1 MDGNTTRR
9 NVAAR
14 IAAAGIFVSLLAA
27 TAAAQAPLSLQQA
40 VNMALEKNPQ
50 RKMAVADQR
59 AAAAGVQ
66 EARSGLLPRLGF
78 SESATR
84 GNDPVYVFGTRL
96 RQQRFTTANFA
107 LNALNTPTPIGN
119 FSSRFSGNWNLFDS
133 FANVK
138 GVARAK
144 DLQQAAG
151 HQLERAD
158 QETIFR
164 VVQAYLGL
172 LLAQKQRDVAEQSV
186 KTAQSILDRSKARY
200 ESGVVV
206 QSDLL
211 SAQVRLAGRQEELIR
226 ARNNVAFAGAQ
237 LDTAMGVAPDTQFQ
251 LSQALSQG
259 PLPQAA
265 LDDLEKRA
273 LASRPDLKQIEA
285 QQMAQERSVS
295 IAKSAFGPRLNAF
308 GGWETESATLSQV
321 QGNNW
326 VAGVELQLDLFQG
339 GAKKAELTRAR
350 ALQERMAA
358 AHQGASDQVRL
369 ELRRAYYDFDSARQQ
384 VGVAQA
390 AVGQAEE
397 SMRINQ
403 NRYDAGITTITDLL
417 TIEEA
422 LRRAQ
427 TDYWEAVYRLRTS
440 YANLEL
446 ATGTLSASSAVIMP

>member
-1 MDGNTTRR
+1 MMGWKTIRR
-9 NVAAR
+9 NIALPAAVAA
-14 IAAAGIFVSLLAA
+14 SLLAP
-27 TAAAQAPLSLQQA
+27 AAAQSPLSLQQA
-40 VNMALEKNPQ
+40 VSMALEKNPQ

-59 AAAAGVQ
+59 AAEAGVQ
-66 EARSGLLPRLGF
+66 EARAGLLPRVSF
-78 SESATR
+78 TESVTR

-96 RQQRFTTANFA
+96 RQERFTVADFA
-107 LNALNTPTPIGN
+107 LNRLNTPTPIGN

-138 GVARAK
+138 SVARAR

-172 LLAQKQRDVAEQSV
+172 LLAQKQQDVAEQSV
-186 KTAQSILDRSKARY
+186 KTAQSILERSRTRY

-226 ARNNVAFAGAQ
+226 AHNNLAFAAAQ
-237 LDTAMGVAPDTQFQ
+237 LDTTMGVPADSEFQ

-259 PLPQAA
+259 ELPQAV
-265 LDDLEKRA
+265 LVDLEKQA

-285 QQMAQERSVS
+285 QQMAQQKSVS
-295 IAKSAFGPRLNAF
+295 IAKAAFGPKLNAF
-308 GGWETESATLSQV
+308 GGWETDSATLSQV

-326 VAGVELQLDLFQG
+326 VAGLELQLDLFQG
-339 GAKKAELTRAR
+339 GARKAQLAR
-350 ALQERMAA
+350 EKALQERIAA
-358 AHQGASDQVRL
+358 AHQAAGDQVRL
-369 ELRRAYYDFDSARQQ
+369 EVRRAYYDFDSARQQ
-384 VGVAQA
+384 VGVAHA

-422 LRRAQ
+422 MRRAQ

-446 ATGTLSASSAVIMP
+446 ATGTLSANSPVIMP

>member
-1 MDGNTTRR
+1 M
-9 NVAAR
+9 
-14 IAAAGIFVSLLAA
+14 FLLAA
-27 TAAAQAPLSLQQA
+27 MAAAQTSLSLQQA
-40 VNMALEKNPQ
+40 VSMALEKNPQ

-59 AAAAGVQ
+59 VAAAGVR

-78 SESATR
+78 TESATR
-84 GNDPVYVFGTRL
+84 GNDPVYVFGTLL
-96 RQQRFTTANFA
+96 RQQRFSSANFA

-133 FANVK
+133 FSNWK
-138 GVARAK
+138 KVARAQ
-144 DLQQAAG
+144 DLRQAAG
-151 HQLERAD
+151 EQLERAD

-172 LLAQKQRDVAEQSV
+172 LLAQKQQEVAEQSV
-186 KTAQSILDRSKARY
+186 KTAQSILDRSRARY

-226 ARNNVAFAGAQ
+226 ARNNAAFAAAQ
-237 LDTAMGVAPDTQFQ
+237 LDTAMGVPLEQQFQ
-251 LSQALSQG
+251 PSQTLGQG
-259 PLPQAA
+259 TLPQAA
-265 LDDLEKRA
+265 LADLEKQA

-285 QQMAQERSVS
+285 QQMAQEKSVS
-295 IAKSAFGPRLNAF
+295 IAKSAFGPKLNAF
-308 GGWETESATLSQV
+308 GGWETDSAALSQV

-339 GAKKAELTRAR
+339 GAKKAELTREK
-350 ALQERMAA
+350 ALRERMAA
-358 AHQGASDQVRL
+358 AHQAAADQVRL
-369 ELRRAYYDFDSARQQ
+369 EVRRAWYDFDSARQQ
-384 VGVAQA
+384 EGVAQA

-422 LRRAQ
+422 RRRAQ

-446 ATGTLSASSAVIMP
+446 ATGKLSAGSPVITP

>member
-1 MDGNTTRR
+1 MPVLA
-9 NVAAR
+9 VA
-14 IAAAGIFVSLLAA
+14 SLLVPAA
-27 TAAAQAPLSLQQA
+27 VAQTPLSLQQA
-40 VNMALEKNPQ
+40 VSMALEKNPQ

-59 AAAAGVQ
+59 AAQAGVQ
-66 EARSGLLPRLGF
+66 EARSGLLPRVSF
-78 SESATR
+78 TESATR

-96 RQQRFTTANFA
+96 RQERFTVADFA
-107 LNALNTPTPIGN
+107 LNRLNTPTPIGN

-138 GVARAK
+138 SVARAK

-158 QETIFR
+158 QDTIFR

-172 LLAQKQRDVAEQSV
+172 LLAQKEQDVAEQSV
-186 KTAQSILDRSKARY
+186 KTAQSILDRSRARY

-211 SAQVRLAGRQEELIR
+211 SAQVRLASRQEELIR
-226 ARNNVAFAGAQ
+226 SRNNVAFAVAQ
-237 LDTAMGVAPDTQFQ
+237 LDTAMGVPADTEFQ
-251 LSQALSQG
+251 PSQTLSQG
-259 PLPQAA
+259 ALPQAA
-265 LDDLEKRA
+265 LTDLEKRA

-285 QQMAQERSVS
+285 QQMAQEKSVS
-295 IAKSAFGPRLNAF
+295 IAKSSFGPRLNAF
-308 GGWETESATLSQV
+308 GGWETDSATLSQV

-326 VAGVELQLDLFQG
+326 VAGLELQVDLFQG
-339 GAKKAELTRAR
+339 GAKKAQLTREK
-350 ALQERMAA
+350 ALQERITA
-358 AHQGASDQVRL
+358 AHQAAGDQVRL
-369 ELRRAYYDFDSARQQ
+369 EVRRAYYDFDSARQQ
-384 VGVAQA
+384 VAVAQA

-422 LRRAQ
+422 MRRAQ
-427 TDYWEAVYRLRTS
+427 TDYWEAVYRQRTS

-446 ATGTLSASSAVIMP
+446 ATGTLSASSPVIMP

>member
-1 MDGNTTRR
+1 MGRDTTRR

-14 IAAAGIFVSLLAA
+14 TAAAGIFMFLLAA
-27 TAAAQAPLSLQQA
+27 MAAAQTSLSLQQA
-40 VNMALEKNPQ
+40 VSMALEKNPQ

-59 AAAAGVQ
+59 VAAAGVR

-78 SESATR
+78 TESATR
-84 GNDPVYVFGTRL
+84 GNDPVYVFGTLL
-96 RQQRFTTANFA
+96 RQQRFSSANFA

-133 FANVK
+133 FSNWK
-138 GVARAK
+138 KVARAQ
-144 DLQQAAG
+144 DLRQAAG
-151 HQLERAD
+151 EQLERAD

-172 LLAQKQRDVAEQSV
+172 LLAQKQQEVAEQSV
-186 KTAQSILDRSKARY
+186 KTAQSILDRSRARY

-226 ARNNVAFAGAQ
+226 ARNNAAFAAAQ
-237 LDTAMGVAPDTQFQ
+237 LDTAMGVPLEQQFQ
-251 LSQALSQG
+251 PSQTLGQG
-259 PLPQAA
+259 TLPQAA
-265 LDDLEKRA
+265 LADLEKQA

-285 QQMAQERSVS
+285 QQMAQEKSVS
-295 IAKSAFGPRLNAF
+295 IAKSAFGPKLNAF
-308 GGWETESATLSQV
+308 GGWETDSAALSQV

-339 GAKKAELTRAR
+339 GAKKAELTREK
-350 ALQERMAA
+350 ALRERMAA
-358 AHQGASDQVRL
+358 AHQAAADQVRL
-369 ELRRAYYDFDSARQQ
+369 EVRRAWYDFDSARQQ
-384 VGVAQA
+384 EGVAQA

-422 LRRAQ
+422 RRRAQ

-446 ATGTLSASSAVIMP
+446 ATGKLSAGSPVITP

>member
-1 MDGNTTRR
+1 MLA
-9 NVAAR
+9 VA
-14 IAAAGIFVSLLAA
+14 SLLVPAA
-27 TAAAQAPLSLQQA
+27 VAQTPLSLQQA
-40 VNMALEKNPQ
+40 VSMALEKNPQ
-50 RKMAVADQR
+50 RKMALADQR
-59 AAAAGVQ
+59 AAQAGVQ
-66 EARSGLLPRLGF
+66 EARSGLLPRVSF
-78 SESATR
+78 TESATR

-96 RQQRFTTANFA
+96 RQERFTVADFA
-107 LNALNTPTPIGN
+107 LNRLNTPTPIGN

-138 GVARAK
+138 SVARAK

-158 QETIFR
+158 QDTIFR

-172 LLAQKQRDVAEQSV
+172 LLAQKEQDVAEQSV
-186 KTAQSILDRSKARY
+186 KTAQSILDRSRARY

-211 SAQVRLAGRQEELIR
+211 SAQVRLASRQEELIR
-226 ARNNVAFAGAQ
+226 SRNNVAFAVAQ
-237 LDTAMGVAPDTQFQ
+237 LDTAMGVPADTEFQ
-251 LSQALSQG
+251 LSQTLSQG
-259 PLPQAA
+259 ALPQAA
-265 LDDLEKRA
+265 LTDLEKRA

-285 QQMAQERSVS
+285 QQMAQEKSVS
-295 IAKSAFGPRLNAF
+295 IAKSSFGPRLNAF
-308 GGWETESATLSQV
+308 GGWETDSATLSQV

-326 VAGVELQLDLFQG
+326 VAGLELQVDLFQG
-339 GAKKAELTRAR
+339 GAKKAQLTREK
-350 ALQERMAA
+350 ALQERITA
-358 AHQGASDQVRL
+358 AHQAAGDQVRL
-369 ELRRAYYDFDSARQQ
+369 EVRRAYYDFDSARQQ
-384 VGVAQA
+384 VAVAQA

-422 LRRAQ
+422 MRRAQ
-427 TDYWEAVYRLRTS
+427 TDYWEAVYRQRTS

-446 ATGTLSASSAVIMP
+446 ATGTLSASSPVIMP